1 MCTTHRDL
9 FGIRRLPSTVDDAR
23 ALRTSDCMS
32 DQTSVPLLET
42 LKQARVA
49 VSLWCDD
56 VRADAEQRLGVAA
69 GDAAAVDD
77 GKYAAALDVWGH
89 VHAAAAALEAW
100 PGENSPPIKTFTPPL
115 GPRDAH
121 THEYIRHPNPE
132 WSTHHVCRLCGFATV
147 TKGLPAYLIVD
158 QPPTNSIATRSS
170 ESPQESDTTAS
181 ADGSRHRSPEAEGSA
196 S

>member
-1 MCTTHRDL
+1 MRLKRSRTQADPA
-9 FGIRRLPSTVDDAR
+9 GEVRREAALLLPSIADEQAVALLAERLKSEQDETVREAIYQGLGLLRDAR
-23 ALRTSDCMS
+23 VWSEL
-32 DQTSVPLLET
+32 
-42 LKQARVA
+42 VA
-49 VSLWCDD
+49 GIS
-56 VRADAEQRLGVAA
+56 RESPPVAN
-69 GDAAAVDD
+69 
-77 GKYAAALDVWGH
+77 
-89 VHAAAAALEAW
+89 AAAAALEAW